1 MLALIGQV
9 SGGASYFGDFDHM
22 TWKQC
27 LIVLSGVSLTVA
39 GVFISS
45 LYDSR
50 SDEVVKLEDLG
61 VDLKGQKSNLDGAN
75 QSNDFVVNE
84 LNPQLLGHRE
94 KRILEV
100 KPSLIFARIWFRS
113 TRE

>member
-27 LIVLSGVSLTVA
+27 LIVLSGVSLTVS

-61 VDLKGQKSNLDGAN
+61 VDLKSQKSNLDEAN
-75 QSNDFVVNE
+75 QSDDFAVNE
-84 LNPQLLGHRE
+84 LSPLAVESKKKVDSQD
-94 KRILEV
+94 
-100 KPSLIFARIWFRS
+100 
-113 TRE
+113 